1 LISWCGALMSHVL
14 QWMQLV
20 MEEEE
25 EEEEASHSQHI

>member
-1 LISWCGALMSHVL
+1 MSHVL